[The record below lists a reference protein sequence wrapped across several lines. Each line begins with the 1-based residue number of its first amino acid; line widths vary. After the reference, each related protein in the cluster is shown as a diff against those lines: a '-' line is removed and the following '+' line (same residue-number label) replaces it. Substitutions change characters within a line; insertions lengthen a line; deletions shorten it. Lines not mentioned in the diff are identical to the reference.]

1 MSSQES
7 VSAGEHMRVL
17 LAGDDGWCETLARA
31 LATNTAIEV
40 TGQAHD
46 GEETLARA
54 RELEPDVVALDPHL
68 LQFIGEHAATPSAMP
83 VTGLTG
89 RELEVLSLVAESKTN
104 KQIAGQLFISQ
115 NTVKNHIRNILEKLH
130 LHSRMEA
137 ATYAWRNRMLRTV
150 PADQVA
156 KEQVAVELV
165 TSGVAAAGH
174 WPSDREVATDEE
186 APTGQ
191 AAAADEEAPTGQGVG
206 GQEVGGQEVGAD
218 RVEGDVGEP
227 ESSLDLST

>member
-7 VSAGEHMRVL
+7 VSTGGHMRVL

-40 TGQAHD
+40 AGEAHD
-46 GEETLARA
+46 REEALARA
-54 RELEPDVVALDPHL
+54 RELQPDVVAVDPHL
-68 LQFIGEHAATPSAMP
+68 LRSLGEQAAAPSATA

-104 KQIAGQLFISQ
+104 KEIASQLFISQ

-137 ATYAWRNRMLRTV
+137 VTYAWRNRMLRTV
-150 PADQVA
+150 PAERVA
-156 KEQVAVELV
+156 KEQVASRV
-165 TSGVAAAGH
+165 VAADD
-174 WPSDREVATDEE
+174 WPSDQEVATDQ
-186 APTGQ
+186 GV
-191 AAAADEEAPTGQGVG
+191 AAERVAADLRGSPDDAFGQ
-206 GQEVGGQEVGAD
+206 
-218 RVEGDVGEP
+218 
-227 ESSLDLST
+227 